1 MPSLDANANIHL
13 PFPQSDWVITP
24 LPFAPTAMN
33 DAGVI
38 VGSQPDVA
46 VQYQNGKVEVLPGA
60 DQGSVAVN
68 VSSTGAIVGTMG
80 EKAVDGA
87 DAVLWFPLP
96 LRLPSA
102 PVGVFEP
109 KAINKHL
116 AIVGDAGVALLVSVA
131 FKWTPSDGFQPLRSP
146 LRRTTK
152 GESVRVTDINDN
164 GFAVGV
170 VTNPD
175 GEARPVVWLPDGTG
189 LFRWP
194 NARVFSLQD
203 LRINNRGDVAIV
215 GDPAFHVSVLH
226 ADGTVES
233 FPSIPPVLTVDDISD
248 EGRMI
253 GTARFNGGVRAWT
266 FYKNQ
271 LHWLDLPDGTPWE
284 PSRVNSCG
292 NIVGATGPD
301 SGVLFARPLPSRCDG
316 AGVGGHP

>member
-13 PFPQSDWVITP
+13 PFPRSDWVITP
-24 LPFAPTAMN
+24 LPFAPTAIN

-38 VGSQPDVA
+38 VGSQHSVA
-46 VQYQNGKVEVLPGA
+46 VQYQNGQVEVLPGA
-60 DQGSVAVN
+60 DQGSAAVD

-87 DAVLWFPLP
+87 NAALWFPLP
-96 LRLPSA
+96 LRLPAS
-102 PVGVFEP
+102 PVGVFGP
-109 KAINKHL
+109 TAINKHL
-116 AIVGDAGVALLVSVA
+116 AIVGAAAFGSVA

-152 GESVRVTDINDN
+152 GELVIATDINDH

-170 VTNPD
+170 DDHGV
-175 GEARPVVWLPDGTG
+175 EQRPVVWLPDGTG

-194 NARVFSLQD
+194 NSRVSGLQNV
-203 LRINNRGDVAIV
+203 RINNRGDVAILDLT
-215 GDPAFHVSVLH
+215 GNVSVLH
-226 ADGTVES
+226 PDGTIDS
-233 FPSIPPVLTVDDISD
+233 FPSIPSALTVDGFSD
-248 EGRMI
+248 EGRII
-253 GTARFNGGVRAWT
+253 GTADLNGRSHAWT

-284 PSRVNSCG
+284 PSGVNSCG
-292 NIVGATGPD
+292 NIVGATGGS

-316 AGVGGHP
+316 AGVIHHL